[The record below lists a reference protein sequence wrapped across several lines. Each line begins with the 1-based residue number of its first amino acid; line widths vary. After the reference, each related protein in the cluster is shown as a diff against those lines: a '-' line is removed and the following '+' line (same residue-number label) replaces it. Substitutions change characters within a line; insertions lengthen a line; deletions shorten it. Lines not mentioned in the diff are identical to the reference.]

1 MAYTEHPEI
10 LTIVIPVYNRAGIVG
25 RTLDSVAAQT
35 YRPLRLIIV
44 DNNSTDASLSVVSK
58 WADAHRADDFSIEVF
73 SETRGGAAWARQRG
87 VDAVTTPWTL
97 HFDSDD
103 TMRPNHIERVVAGIK
118 GNPEADIVGWDVL
131 THHSDGHTKVE
142 RFFPKATMVNHL
154 FHSSLSSL
162 RYAVRTDLLK
172 HVGGW
177 ETDIRGWDDYVLGVK
192 LLLRNPM
199 VAKLGNDITVDV
211 YIQDVSVSGTSFS
224 EKSGEWEAALDRCQ
238 QLVLQSGR
246 HEYLRWITA
255 RRAILSGHYTAEGNP
270 LGIKELAEACMCLTP
285 YVRWAL
291 RRIHNRVAHRRR
303 GTAWLCRI
311 LLSYCKC

>member
-1 MAYTEHPEI
+1 MAHTASNEI
-10 LTIVIPVYNRAGIVG
+10 LTIVIPVYNRADIVG

-44 DNNSTDASLSVVSK
+44 DNNSTDASLSVVSE
-58 WADAHRADDFSIEVF
+58 WADAHRTDDFSIEVL
-73 SETRGGAAWARQRG
+73 SEPRKGAALARQRG

-118 GNPEADIVGWDVL
+118 GNPNADIVGWDVL
-131 THHSDGHTKVE
+131 THHGDGTTKIE
-142 RFFPKATMVNHL
+142 RFFPKAAMVNHL

-162 RYAVRTDLLK
+162 RYAVRTDLLN
-172 HVGGW
+172 HAGGW

-192 LLLRNPM
+192 LLLRNPLM
-199 VAKLGNDITVDV
+199 AKLGNDITVDV
-211 YIQDVSVSGTSFS
+211 YSQDVSVSGTSFS
-224 EKSGEWEAALDRCQ
+224 EKSGEWESALDRCQ
-238 QLVLQSGR
+238 QLILQSGKL
-246 HEYLRWITA
+246 EYLRWITA
-255 RRAILSGHYTAEGNP
+255 RRAILAGHYTSEGNP
-270 LGIKELAEACMCLTP
+270 LGIKELSAISKGLNP
-285 YVRWAL
+285 YSRWAL
-291 RRIHNRVAHRRR
+291 RRIHNHVAHRCR

>member
-1 MAYTEHPEI
+1 MAHTEPQEI
-10 LTIVIPVYNRAGIVG
+10 LTIVIPVYNRAGIVV

-44 DNNSTDASLSVVSK
+44 DNNSTDASLSVVSE
-58 WADAHRADDFSIEVF
+58 WANAHCADDFSIEVL
-73 SETRGGAAWARQRG
+73 SEQKGGAAWARQRG
-87 VDAVTTPWTL
+87 IAAVTTPWTL

-103 TMRPNHIERVVAGIK
+103 TMRPGHIERVVAGIK
-118 GNPEADIVGWDVL
+118 GNPNADIVGWDVL
-131 THHSDGHTKVE
+131 THRSDKSTKIE
-142 RFFPKATMVNHL
+142 RFYPKTAMVNHL
-154 FHSSLSSL
+154 FHSSLSSQ

-192 LLLRNPM
+192 LLLQNPI

-211 YIQDVSVSGTSFS
+211 YPQDISVSGTSFS

-238 QLVLQSGR
+238 QLISQSGR
-246 HEYLRWITA
+246 LEYLRWITA
-255 RRAILSGHYTAEGNP
+255 RRAILAGHYTAEGNP
-270 LGIKELAEACMCLTP
+270 LGIKELAVASMGRKP
-285 YVRWAL
+285 YSRWAL
-291 RRIHNRVAHRRR
+291 RRIHHHVAHRRR